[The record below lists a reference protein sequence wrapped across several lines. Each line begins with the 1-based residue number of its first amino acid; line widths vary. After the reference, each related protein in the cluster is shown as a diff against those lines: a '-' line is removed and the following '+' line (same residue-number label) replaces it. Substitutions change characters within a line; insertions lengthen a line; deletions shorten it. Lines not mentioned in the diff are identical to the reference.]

1 MDPIQPILGD
11 FGTLDVTYPVTA
23 STFAVS
29 GSLALIS
36 WFFSNFKYDDD
47 YNARCELWPERN
59 SYVCWSNGRSRYN
72 KIEI

>member
-1 MDPIQPILGD
+1 MSPIQPILGD

-29 GSLALIS
+29 GSLSLIS
-36 WFFSNFKYDDD
+36 WVFSNFKYDD
-47 YNARCELWPERN
+47 YTARCELWQERN
-59 SYVCWSNGRSRYN
+59 SYVCWSNVGYRYN